1 MSEIWTPAKR
11 AICALNLGKPDEIPT
26 FELEFQ
32 LSEEFFGYPLADPR
46 FERDIYVT
54 LTPAEIERAA
64 IDLADKYA
72 RVYGTATAYDIGGAA
87 ISGDPEK
94 DSKQG
99 LDYSIIPVYAPEWY
113 DVNSPITKAF
123 RKRLR
128 EHFGDTRLFG
138 AHGDGTFAIPSGS
151 DMYEFVYR
159 LADEPDEVHDEAK
172 RMCENAIEANKRQKE
187 AGLDVA
193 LLCSDY
199 CYNSGPFLSPAMFE
213 EFIFPYLAR
222 ICKEGKESGL
232 YMIKHTDGNIMPIID
247 QLVEAR
253 PHALHS
259 IDPMA
264 GVDIREVKRLYGDR
278 VALCGNVHCA
288 ALQTGSDEEVRA
300 SAEYC
305 LKYGGE
311 NGGYIFATSNIPFKG
326 MPPERYFMILDIWRS
341 MRRYEN

>member
-1 MSEIWTPAKR
+1 
-11 AICALNLGKPDEIPT
+11 
-26 FELEFQ
+26 
-32 LSEEFFGYPLADPR
+32 
-46 FERDIYVT
+46 
-54 LTPAEIERAA
+54 
-64 IDLADKYA
+64 
-72 RVYGTATAYDIGGAA
+72 
-87 ISGDPEK
+87 
-94 DSKQG
+94 
-99 LDYSIIPVYAPEWY
+99 
-113 DVNSPITKAF
+113 
-123 RKRLR
+123 
-128 EHFGDTRLFG
+128 
-138 AHGDGTFAIPSGS
+138 
-151 DMYEFVYR
+151 
-159 LADEPDEVHDEAK
+159 
-172 RMCENAIEANKRQKE
+172 
-187 AGLDVA
+187 
-193 LLCSDY
+193 
-199 CYNSGPFLSPAMFE
+199 
-213 EFIFPYLAR
+213 
-222 ICKEGKESGL
+222 
-232 YMIKHTDGNIMPIID
+232 MIKHTDGNIMPIID